1 MRRALVLAAFLPCA
15 TLVQAQ
21 GVPAYPAA
29 QASAAPSVGGQVTG
43 IAGIE
48 LPPGFVQHRGMLY
61 RLAAK
66 AELAITAK
74 NARQKLGN
82 GYEVYR
88 MLAKDGTTSM
98 AAIAAALQQQGWT
111 VTPIGSSTTDAW
123 LDRAGT
129 RVMLIARANA
139 QEAWAY
145 LAPAQEAAPPVM
157 VAGGADPNAGAVA
170 PAYPAAPAPTYRAAP
185 APAYPAAPA
194 PAPASA
200 SVAPTAAYP
209 LPLPTPAPLP
219 AASVPTMPA
228 APPPARAYRH
238 ERSNFNDG
246 WTAYEGTAGVKVE
259 KGPLTAW
266 LFTARALTT
275 SMNDGTPGDQLWKSD
290 VVSWFTPR
298 TIGRRIRGADGTPI
312 EYIEAEGTVNAT
324 GQPAFVAMYAAQP
337 DNAGIYN
344 NIVLVGPD
352 KATTQAE
359 YGTTEAMFTLLQYN
373 KFAVD
378 AADLAGQWLERGQWK
393 MQLAYVN
400 PALVQGEPVTTD
412 ITFTADG
419 RYTSRDRAP
428 GAGGASVEQLSSGSW
443 ALTSP
448 WTLVITDA
456 QGRAS
461 TFGAQ
466 FELVQGGRV
475 LHLVMQ
481 GDPSVKYHLTLVR

>member
-1 MRRALVLAAFLPCA
+1 M
-15 TLVQAQ
+15 
-21 GVPAYPAA
+21 
-29 QASAAPSVGGQVTG
+29 TG

-88 MLAKDGTTSM
+88 MLVKDGTTSM
-98 AAIAAALQQQGWT
+98 AAIAASLQQQGWT

-145 LAPAQEAAPPVM
+145 LAPAQEAAPPAM

-170 PAYPAAPAPTYRAAP
+170 PAYPAAPAP
-185 APAYPAAPA
+185 A

-200 SVAPTAAYP
+200 PVAPATAAPPP
-209 LPLPTPAPLP
+209 LATPAPLP
-219 AASVPTMPA
+219 AASTPTMPT
-228 APPPARAYRH
+228 APPPAREYRH
-238 ERSNFNDG
+238 ERSNFDDG

-259 KGPLTAW
+259 KAPLTAW

-275 SMNDGTPGDQLWKSD
+275 SMDDGTPGDQLWKSD

-298 TIGRRIRGADGTPI
+298 TIGRRIRSADGTPI
-312 EYIEAEGTVNAT
+312 EYIEAEGTVTAT

-352 KATTQAE
+352 KATTQTE
-359 YGTTEAMFTLLQYN
+359 YATPEAVVTLLQYN

-378 AADLAGQWLERGQWK
+378 AADLAGRWLERGQWK

-400 PALVQGEPVTTD
+400 PALVEGEPVTSD

-419 RYTSRDRAP
+419 RYTARDRVAA
-428 GAGGASVEQLSSGSW
+428 AGGAPVEQLSSGSW

-461 TFGAQ
+461 TFSAQ

-475 LHLVMQ
+475 LHLVLQ
-481 GDPSVKYHLTLVR
+481 GDPSVKYHLTLAR